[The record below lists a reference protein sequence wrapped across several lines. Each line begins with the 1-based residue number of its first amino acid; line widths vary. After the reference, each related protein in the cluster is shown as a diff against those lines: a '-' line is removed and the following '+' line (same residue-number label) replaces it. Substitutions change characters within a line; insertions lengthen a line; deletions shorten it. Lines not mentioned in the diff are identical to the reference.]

1 MSQDD
6 KTAAKPVTVD
16 NFVRAETDMT
26 MKRYVAMG
34 GFGKIIHVREPA
46 SVEKQ
51 DVIRMNRDTLY
62 SLGVFDLTSP
72 LAITKPEPKGR
83 YQSMML
89 VSEDHYVSLVEYGAG
104 VFNVT
109 QEMTG
114 TRYVFII
121 FRTFMD
127 PARAD
132 DIKAANAL
140 QDGISTQQAD
150 AGAFDIPDWDE
161 GSLKTVRDAVNV
173 LASTKEDTSRMF
185 GARSEVDP
193 IDHLLGTAYGW
204 GGLPKAAA
212 MYVNG
217 VPEHNDGRSPYALT
231 VKDAPVDGFWSVT
244 VYNAEGYMEPNHL
257 GAYSFNN
264 VTGAKNADGSTTV
277 HFGGDPQSTNYLPIT
292 AGWNYIARLYRPRRE
307 LLDGTWTFPEAES
320 VG

>member
-6 KTAAKPVTVD
+6 KAAAKTVTVD

-89 VSEDHYVSLVEYGAG
+89 VSEDHYVPLVEYGAG
-104 VFNVT
+104 VINVT
-109 QEMTG
+109 QELTG

-127 PARAD
+127 PAKPD
-132 DIKAANAL
+132 DIEAANAL
-140 QDGISTQQAD
+140 QDGISTEQAD
-150 AGAFDIPDWDE
+150 AGSFDIPDWDE
-161 GSLKTVRDAVNV
+161 ESLKAVRDAINA
-173 LASTKEDTSRMF
+173 LAATKNDTSRMF
-185 GARSEVDP
+185 GAKGEVDP

-204 GGLPKAAA
+204 GGLPEAAA
-212 MYVNG
+212 LYVNG
-217 VPEHNDGRSPYALT
+217 VPEHNDGATPYELT

-244 VYNAEGYMEPNHL
+244 VYNAKGFMEPNDL

-277 HFGGDPQSTNYLPIT
+277 HFGGDPRSTNYLPIT
-292 AGWNYIARLYRPRRE
+292 DGWNYIARLYQPRRE
-307 LLDGTWTFPEAES
+307 LLDGTWTFPEAEP